1 MLDQE
6 NEIKKQIQEIQEAE
20 DSLKTKAKATFAF
33 SVANFGLAF
42 TPISLVT
49 IPFSIGIFAYD
60 KYLDGEKKKT

>member
-20 DSLKTKAKATFAF
+20 DSLYKKRKATFAF
-33 SVANFGLAF
+33 SVANFGLGF
-42 TPISLVT
+42 TPISFVT